1 MSVGVAKL
9 WGKNLTVTK
18 YLNFD
23 SVIHLPQAPLF
34 ISFFMGLR
42 GMTNVPVESMRTG
55 GIFWFTDLTVVDP
68 YYLLPVITS
77 ATMWLTIELGA
88 DSTKLSQA
96 NMQTMKYVLRAM
108 PVCILPFTINFPG
121 VSEAVPLNDTLIWM
135 LGEGCTLPFCF
146 SKGCSSPSNML

>member
-1 MSVGVAKL
+1 MIVGVTKL
-9 WGKNLTVTK
+9 WHKNLPVTK

-23 SVIHLPQAPLF
+23 CVIHVPQAPLF

-42 GMTNVPVESMRTG
+42 GMTNVPVDSMRTG
-55 GIFWFTDLTVVDP
+55 GLFWFTDLTVVDP

-77 ATMWLTIELGA
+77 TTMWLTIELGA

-121 VSEAVPLNDTLIWM
+121 VSEAVPLNHIPYMDAGRRLF
-135 LGEGCTLPFCF
+135 LVFLF
-146 SKGCSSPSNML
+146 L

>member
-1 MSVGVAKL
+1 M
-9 WGKNLTVTK
+9 NLS
-18 YLNFD
+18 D
-23 SVIHLPQAPLF
+23 SAIHFPQAPLF

-55 GIFWFTDLTVVDP
+55 GLFWFTDLTVVDQ
-68 YYLLPVITS
+68 YYILPVVTS

-88 DSTKLSQA
+88 DSTKLSEA

-121 VSEAVPLNDTLIWM
+121 VSEAIPLNDINPLQI
-135 LGEGCTLPFCF
+135 LGGCFLLLVCC
-146 SKGCSSPSNML
+146 SKR